1 MAVQANEADQRFEGF
16 WLLRD
21 LPDA

>member
-1 MAVQANEADQRFEGF
+1 MAVQANEADQSFEGF